1 MVEFKLMMNN
11 LPEPVPENDIMDMFT
26 FADKDKDGKIS
37 WEEFL
42 VELMSSFNSVDYVWF
57 NFNEFFILI
66 KSGHEGIRQPRK
78 LR

>member
-57 NFNEFFILI
+57 NFNKFFILI
-66 KSGHEGIRQPRK
+66 KSGHEQ
-78 LR
+78 